1 MRLKKVLNRSSV
13 RVGLPGSTKDE
24 IIREMVGIILAD
36 DRDFIKED
44 ILNAVFQREAQMST
58 GMKNGIAI
66 PHGKVDC
73 VTRLHAAVA
82 VSAEPVDFDCL
93 DGLPAQIFV
102 MTVSPTNQTGP
113 HLQFLAEVSAL
124 LADDDFRRRILA
136 AKNEDELLKAFCE
149 GRADA

>member
-1 MRLKKVLNRSSV
+1 MRVN
-13 RVGLPGSTKDE
+13 LPGSTKDE
-24 IIREMVGIILAD
+24 IIREMVGIILAGA
-36 DRDFIKED
+36 RGLKKED

-66 PHGKVDC
+66 PHGKVDS

-82 VSAEPVDFDCL
+82 VSAEPVDFECL

-102 MTVSPTNQTGP
+102 MTISPASRTGP

-124 LADDDFRRRILA
+124 LSDDGFRRRVLA
-136 AKNEDELLKAFCE
+136 TKDEDELLKIFCE
-149 GRADA
+149 GKVDA